1 MVIVQ
6 VEKNDNYAKIKN
18 LHNKKIR
25 QKKSV
30 IPLVVGPRYIFYA
43 HSLCPEAVLRCANDD
58 TPRVAIWPYARP
70 NKSNLAFFD
79 CSWP

>member
-58 TPRVAIWPYARP
+58 TPPYFALLCTTVLLLCTKR
-70 NKSNLAFFD
+70 LGLL
-79 CSWP
+79 